1 MALTITIK
9 GNGTVDKVVD
19 GNSTTL
25 TAKPS
30 EGWNFKY
37 FQIGSDE
44 IKDNPYSFEA
54 VGEEEV
60 LATFYMSIVSYL
72 KGNVGFKIPD
82 SSLDSILADR
92 GINTDTDIYDLTVE
106 QRELLYAD
114 VLMWG
119 TTMPTAYS
127 GAKESDGGWSHTGE
141 TSTIQK
147 ADKERWYNIAQEV
160 YNRYNDPKKAK
171 SKIKLINLW

>member
-19 GNSTTL
+19 ENSTTL

-44 IKDNPYSFEA
+44 IKDNPYSFDA

-72 KGNVGFKIPD
+72 KGKVGFEISD
-82 SSLDSILADR
+82 SALNAILADR
-92 GINTDTDIYDLTVE
+92 GTDSTTDISDITE
-106 QRELLYAD
+106 KQRELLYAD

-119 TTMPTAYS
+119 ATLPTTYS
-127 GAKESDGGWSHTGE
+127 GAKESDGGWSHTEGS
-141 TSTIQK
+141 STIQA
-147 ADKERWYNIAQEV
+147 ADKKRFESIANDI
-160 YNRYNDPKKAK
+160 YSKYNDPKRAK
-171 SKIKLINLW
+171 SKIKIINLW

>member
-9 GNGTVDKVVD
+9 GNGNVDKVVD

-30 EGWNFKY
+30 DGWNFKY

-54 VGEEEV
+54 VGEVEV

-72 KGNVGFKIPD
+72 KGKVGFEIPD

-92 GINTDTDIYDLTVE
+92 GINADTDISDLTVE
-106 QRELLYAD
+106 QRELFYAD
-114 VLMWG
+114 VLMWAQLCQRPIRGQRNQMEDGFTLVKHLLFKRLIRKDG
-119 TTMPTAYS
+119 TM
-127 GAKESDGGWSHTGE
+127 SH
-141 TSTIQK
+141 K
-147 ADKERWYNIAQEV
+147 
-160 YNRYNDPKKAK
+160 RYITDIMTRRKPSPK
-171 SKIKLINLW
+171 